1 MAEEK
6 TVMVDALFEELIEA
20 QKKTILSVGRQMI
33 PHLTEEDILQPNDFP
48 ELENH
53 PIFRYEEGVLAGLL
67 SAQMA
72 LRAEGR
78 RNKV

>member
-33 PHLTEEDILQPNDFP
+33 PHLTEEESF
-48 ELENH
+48 
-53 PIFRYEEGVLAGLL
+53 G
-67 SAQMA
+67 AQ
-72 LRAEGR
+72 
-78 RNKV
+78 